1 MLSRFRN
8 LSRPLQGITFVIVAV
23 ACFAALDA
31 ATKFVSTAVPLVMAI
46 WFRYLFQA
54 LATALA
60 MLPSRGRSLLHTRY
74 PGLQFAR
81 GVLLASSSALAFLSL
96 RYMPVG
102 EFTAIVMLTPL
113 VITLVAA
120 TQLAE
125 RVSPLRWACMVGGFI
140 GALLVIQP
148 GSEMFDWTLLMPLA
162 IVATNTAFQVLTSR
176 LAKVEDAAT
185 MHFYTGCVGAGLA
198 TAALPFAWAE
208 LAPALWIGLLAMGG
222 LSTLG
227 HFLLILAYSRA
238 PVAVLTP
245 YLYMQIAFAMLSGW
259 IVFSHVPDRWAVL
272 GIGAIAVCGAL
283 GTWLTAR
290 EQRLQRA

>member
-1 MLSRFRN
+1 LNTRFST
-8 LSRPLQGITFVIVAV
+8 LSRPLQGIAFIVVAV

-31 ATKFVSTAVPLVMAI
+31 ASKAVSTAVPLVMAI

-54 LATALA
+54 PATALA
-60 MLPSRGRSLLHTRY
+60 MLPTRGRSLLRTRH

-81 GVLLASSSALAFLSL
+81 GALLAASSALAFLSL

-113 VITLVAA
+113 VITLLAA
-120 TQLAE
+120 TQLGE
-125 RVSPLRWACMVGGFI
+125 RVSPLRWACMLGGFA

-148 GSEMFDWTLLMPLA
+148 GSDMFDWTLLMPLA

-208 LAPALWIGLLAMGG
+208 LGASLWVGLLLMGVF
-222 LSTLG
+222 STLG

-245 YLYMQIAFAMLSGW
+245 YLYLQIGFAMLAGW
-259 IVFSHVPDRWAVL
+259 VVFSHVPDRWAVA
-272 GIGAIAVCGAL
+272 GIAAIAVCGAL

-290 EQRLQRA
+290 ESRTA